1 MPSDRWHA
9 DLPFR
14 GTRAYVHSTSIC
26 NHLRGR
32 FDTMSRLELVM
43 REWMDARVLFAPLD
57 EVPGAKAT
65 LRLDFADGTSQRYGL
80 VDDPAHP
87 VTARE
92 PFDEDGLVAGA
103 PLEDRVITVA
113 ANPDGTFFDRL
124 ISANKALIN
133 RTLQTGGRLI
143 ASKIV
148 IERFPADDQPFQVR
162 LDSHLGT
169 RIFRSSVLRG
179 GDKIGEVVFYGQ

>member
-1 MPSDRWHA
+1 MPTDRWHA

-14 GTRAYVHSTSIC
+14 GARTYVHSTSIC
-26 NHLRGR
+26 NHLRQR
-32 FDTMSRLELVM
+32 FGALSRLELVM
-43 REWMDARVLFAPLD
+43 REWMGGRVLFAPLD
-57 EVPGAKAT
+57 EMTGAKAT

-103 PLEDRVITVA
+103 PLDGKVITVA
-113 ANPDGTFFDRL
+113 ANPEGTFFDRL

-133 RTLQTGGRLI
+133 RTLEPRVRLI

-148 IERFPADDQPFQVR
+148 IERFPADDQAFQLR
-162 LDSHLGT
+162 LESHLGT
-169 RIFRSSVLRG
+169 RIFRSSVLSG